1 VRIGGFERNSR
12 SEAACCSEHDRRKP
26 DHVRVL
32 AGYIAWPATGAALVA
47 MAEREF
53 GGLDILIS
61 NAGVFRQVTEENYD
75 WFLDTGKFFIA
86 NQPQKQ

>member
-1 VRIGGFERNSR
+1 
-12 SEAACCSEHDRRKP
+12 
-26 DHVRVL
+26 
-32 AGYIAWPATGAALVA
+32 

-61 NAGVFRQVTEENYD
+61 NAGVFLQVTEENYD